1 MASYN
6 YVVFFNQYIVA
17 PVLSQY
23 IVSLPMCS
31 CQHTLRQRQ
40 KSRERK
46 KTKTAKMSE
55 DKKINKIVKTGRDKK
70 KGQKK
75 LKTKIKRRERKGDE
89 EK

>member
-1 MASYN
+1 MFFYQ
-6 YVVFFNQYIVA
+6 YVVA
-17 PVLSQY
+17 PILSQY
-23 IVSLPMCS
+23 IVLY
-31 CQHTLRQRQ
+31 RKGR
-40 KSRERK
+40 KIERE

-75 LKTKIKRRERKGDE
+75 LTKIKRRERKGDE